1 MQPLKKIALVGN
13 PNVGK
18 SALFNALTGASATV
32 SNYPGTTVTLT
43 RGTTSFDGTTVEVID
58 TPGMYSFLSITEEER
73 VARSILIDENPDIVL
88 NVADARNIKRM
99 LVLTLEL
106 IEAGLPVVLV
116 LNMMDEAESAGIA
129 IDLESLRRQLGV
141 KVVAT
146 VATKKTGIDALRKLI
161 ANHESENV
169 EYHAVS

>member
-1 MQPLKKIALVGN
+1 MKAAMKIALVGN

-18 SALFNALTGASATV
+18 SALFNVLTRANATV

-43 RGTTSFDGTTVEVID
+43 RGPTASDGVVVEVVD

-73 VARSILIDENPDIVL
+73 VARSILVDENPDLVL
-88 NVADARNIKRM
+88 QVADARNLRRM

-106 IEAGLPVVLV
+106 IEAELPVVLI
-116 LNMMDEAESAGIA
+116 LNMMDEAESAGVT
-129 IDLESLRRQLGV
+129 IDLGLLKQELGIEV
-141 KVVAT
+141 AAT
-146 VATKKTGIDALRKLI
+146 VATKRRGIEALRRLI
-161 ANHESENV
+161 AHHNMKNV